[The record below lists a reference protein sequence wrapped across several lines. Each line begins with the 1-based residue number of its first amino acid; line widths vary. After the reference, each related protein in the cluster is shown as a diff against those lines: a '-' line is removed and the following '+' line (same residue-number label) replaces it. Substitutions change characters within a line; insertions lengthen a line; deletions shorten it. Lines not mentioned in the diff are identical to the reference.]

1 MASTDFSH
9 QMPVAGANQAGFER
23 SKVLFARI
31 HIDLPLLIL
40 LIVLCASGLLI
51 LYSASGQSIAMVQK
65 QAIHYLIGFTVLVV
79 AAQIPPRIYQLLAP
93 WAYLLGIL
101 ALIGVLV
108 MGVTGKGAQRW
119 LAIPGLPRFQPS
131 ELMKLALP
139 LLVAWYM
146 ATKGSPPKLFTLA
159 KAMGLIAIPLVL
171 ILKQPDLGTS
181 ILIGTSGLIVLFFA
195 GMPWWIIFSMIGTVA
210 ACAPLMWFFVMHSYQ
225 KQRVLTFLNPE
236 SDPLGS
242 GWNIIQSKTA
252 IGSGG
257 IEGKGWMQGTQ
268 SQLEFLPESH
278 TDFIIAVLA
287 EELGLIGVLLLLTL
301 YFFILLR
308 GLYMA
313 ARCSTLFGRLLSGSL
328 IVTFFIYIFV
338 NIGMVSGLLPVV
350 GVPLPLVSWGGT
362 SVVSLLAGFGIMM
375 SMYTHDVK

>member
-1 MASTDFSH
+1 MAGTDFSH
-9 QMPVAGANQAGFER
+9 KMHVSDANQAGFQR
-23 SKVLFARI
+23 SKLLFARF
-31 HIDLPLLIL
+31 HLDLPLFLL
-40 LIVLCASGLLI
+40 LIVLCVVGLLI
-51 LYSASGQSIAMVQK
+51 LYSASGQDLVMVKK
-65 QAIHYLIGFTVLVV
+65 QAIHYLIGFFLLLV
-79 AAQIPPRIYQLLAP
+79 AAQISPRMYQILAP
-93 WAYLLGIL
+93 WAYIIGVL

-108 MGVTGKGAQRW
+108 LGVSGKGAQRW

-139 LLVAWYM
+139 LLIAWYM
-146 ATKGSPPKLFTLA
+146 ATKGSPPRLFTLA
-159 KAMGLIAIPLVL
+159 KAVVLIAIPLVL

-181 ILIGTSGLIVLFFA
+181 VLIGTSGLLVLFFA
-195 GMPWWIIFSMIGTVA
+195 GIPWWLIFSMISLVA
-210 ACAPLMWFFVMHSYQ
+210 ACAPLMWFFIMHGYQ

-287 EELGLIGVLLLLTL
+287 EELGLIGVLLLLFL
-301 YFFILLR
+301 YFLIIIR

-313 ARCSTLFGRLLSGSL
+313 ARCKLLFNRLLSGSL
-328 IVTFFIYIFV
+328 IITFFIYVFV

-362 SVVSLLAGFGIMM
+362 SVVSLLAGFGVMM
-375 SMYTHDVK
+375 SMYSHGVK

>member
-1 MASTDFSH
+1 MAGTDFSR
-9 QMPVAGANQAGFER
+9 QMNSGTNEDSYKR
-23 SKVLFARI
+23 SKLLFARF
-31 HIDLPLLIL
+31 HLDLPLFVL
-40 LIVLCASGLLI
+40 LVVLCGSGLLI
-51 LYSASGQSIAMVQK
+51 LYSASGQGLAMVQK
-65 QAIHYLIGFTVLVV
+65 QAIHYLIGFIVLLV
-79 AAQIPPRIYQLLAP
+79 AAQIPPRVYQLLAP
-93 WAYLLGIL
+93 WAYILGVL

-108 MGVTGKGAQRW
+108 LGVSGKGAQRW

-131 ELMKLALP
+131 ELMKLGLP
-139 LLVAWYM
+139 LLIAWYM

-159 KAMGLIAIPLVL
+159 KAMVLIAIPLVL

-181 ILIGTSGLIVLFFA
+181 ILIGTSGILVLFFA
-195 GMPWWIIFSMIGTVA
+195 GMPWWLIFSMVSIVA
-210 ACAPLMWFFVMHSYQ
+210 ACAPLMWFFVMHAYQ

-257 IEGKGWMQGTQ
+257 IEGKGWLQGTQ

-287 EELGLIGVLLLLTL
+287 EELGLIGVLLLLVV
-301 YFFILLR
+301 YFLIVMR
-308 GLYMA
+308 GLYIA
-313 ARCSTLFGRLLSGSL
+313 SVCPSLFGRLLSGSL
-328 IVTFFIYIFV
+328 IVTFFIYVFV

-362 SVVSLLAGFGIMM
+362 SVVSLLAGFGIIM
-375 SMYTHDVK
+375 SMHTHKVK

>member
-1 MASTDFSH
+1 MAGTDFSR
-9 QMPVAGANQAGFER
+9 QMSDNGDQDGFQISQFLSQR
-23 SKVLFARI
+23 F
-31 HIDLPLLIL
+31 HIDLPLFL
-40 LIVLCASGLLI
+40 LLLLLCGSGLLI
-51 LYSASGQSIAMVQK
+51 LYSASGQGLAMVQK
-65 QAIHYLIGFTVLVV
+65 QALHYLIGFTALLV
-79 AAQIPPRIYQLLAP
+79 AAQIPPRLYQLLAP
-93 WAYLLGIL
+93 WAYLLGVL

-108 MGVTGKGAQRW
+108 LGVSGKGAQRW

-139 LLVAWYM
+139 LLIAWYI

-159 KAMGLIAIPLVL
+159 KAMILIAIPLVL

-181 ILIGTSGLIVLFFA
+181 ILIGASGILVLFFA
-195 GMPWWIIFSMIGTVA
+195 GMPWWLIFSMISIVA
-210 ACAPLMWFFVMHSYQ
+210 ACAPLMWFFVMHAYQ

-257 IEGKGWMQGTQ
+257 IEGKGWLQGTQ

-287 EELGLIGVLLLLTL
+287 EELGLIGVLFLLTV
-301 YFFILLR
+301 YFLIIMR
-308 GLYMA
+308 GLYLA
-313 ARCSTLFGRLLSGSL
+313 SVCPSLFGRLLSGSL
-328 IVTFFIYIFV
+328 IVTFFIYVFV

-375 SMYTHDVK
+375 SMHTHKLN